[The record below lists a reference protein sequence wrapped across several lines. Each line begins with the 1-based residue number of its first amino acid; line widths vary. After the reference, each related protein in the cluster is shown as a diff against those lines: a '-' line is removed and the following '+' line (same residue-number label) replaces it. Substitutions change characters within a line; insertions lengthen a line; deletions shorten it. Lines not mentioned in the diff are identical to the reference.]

1 MKQFNSVEGILDFA
15 ITLEQ
20 EAVEFYTDL
29 AAKMSN
35 NEMKEIFTQFSFEEV
50 GHKAKLQ
57 KIKDEKI
64 FLLSDEKI
72 ADLKISDYID
82 SARPEPNMKYED
94 ALKLAMKRE
103 KAAFKL
109 YTNLANKSDNENM
122 KNLFSLLAQEES
134 KHKLRFEIEYDE
146 YVMKEN

>member
-29 AAKMSN
+29 AEKMSN
-35 NEMKEIFTQFSFEEV
+35 KEMKEIFIQFSFEEV

-64 FLLSDEKI
+64 FFLSDEKI
-72 ADLKISDYID
+72 EDLKISDYIV

-109 YTNLANKSDNENM
+109 YTNLSNKSDDNNM
-122 KNLFSLLAQEES
+122 KTLFSLLAQEES

>member
-1 MKQFNSVEGILDFA
+1 MRQFNNIDSILDFA

-20 EAVEFYTDL
+20 EAVEFYTGL
-29 AAKMSN
+29 ADKMSN
-35 NEMKEIFTQFSFEEV
+35 NEMKDIFIQFSFEEV

-64 FLLSDEKI
+64 FSLSSEKI

-109 YTNLANKSDNENM
+109 YTNLSSKTDDSNM
-122 KNLFSLLAQEES
+122 KTLFSLLAQEES